1 MAWFTADF
9 NRFFKELA
17 AHNNKAWFD
26 ANRARYEAGVKEP
39 FHTFVGAAITA
50 IQRLDKSVDIEVKD
64 AIFRIHRDVRFS
76 RDKAPYKLE
85 ASAIISPA
93 GRKDNTVPGIYFA
106 FGPEAVRFY
115 GGCYMP
121 DRDQLY
127 RIRTGILR
135 DATGFH
141 QACGGR
147 AFTTLFPDGV
157 QGERNKVLPA
167 EFKGASAAQPLIANK
182 QFYVG
187 AELSPRLVTDPK
199 LLDLLLDHF
208 KAMRPLNTWLA
219 AALRAD

>member
-1 MAWFTADF
+1 MAWFTDDF
-9 NRFFKELA
+9 NRFFKDLA
-17 AHNNKAWFD
+17 KHNNKEWFD
-26 ANRARYEAGVKEP
+26 ADRARYEASVKQP
-39 FHTFVGAAITA
+39 FHAFVGAAITA
-50 IQRLDKSVDIEVKD
+50 IHRLDKSVDLEAKD

-76 RDKAPYKLE
+76 KDKAPYKLE

-121 DRDQLY
+121 DRDQLH

-135 DATGFH
+135 DATGF
-141 QACGGR
+141 QRACSGR
-147 AFTTLFPDGV
+147 AFTSLFPDGV

-167 EFKGASAAQPLIANK
+167 EFKGASATQPLIANK

-187 AELSPRLVTDPK
+187 AELPPRLVTDPG
-199 LLDLLLDHF
+199 LLVLLLDHF
-208 KAMRPLNTWLA
+208 KAMRPLNSWLA
-219 AALRAD
+219 AALRAE